1 MAAPNI
7 GYYELDNMEKISL
20 AFEHLNLRWNP
31 FGEPAPEDIAR
42 LAVAEVE
49 PYVERLRRPGFALQ
63 YLGEVGRGK
72 STHLKALHQFF
83 PNMPYLRF
91 PENAKIPK
99 IPHAPVLF
107 LDETQ
112 RLSPSLRRRIFS
124 RKTSFVIGTHEGH
137 SNELARAGVESVSIH
152 LKGLTG
158 ERLAQIIERRIEWAR
173 RGPGPLPAVSGSKI
187 ARLIEECGDDLSA
200 ILASLYEE
208 FQILEK
214 DGTDEY
220 HGYPSVL

>member
-1 MAAPNI
+1 
-7 GYYELDNMEKISL
+7 MEKISL

-31 FGEPAPEDIAR
+31 FGEPAPDDIVR
-42 LAVAEVE
+42 LAVVEVE
-49 PYVERLRRPGFALQ
+49 PYVERLRRAGFALQ
-63 YLGEVGRGK
+63 YLGEAGRGK
-72 STHLKALHQFF
+72 STHLMALHQFF

-112 RLSPSLRRRIFS
+112 RLPPSLRRRIFS
-124 RKTSFVIGTHEGH
+124 RNVSFVIGTHEDH

-173 RGPGPLPAVSGSKI
+173 RGPGPLPTVSASKT
-187 ARLIEECGDDLSA
+187 ARLIEEYGDDLSA

-220 HGYPSVL
+220 HGCPGVI